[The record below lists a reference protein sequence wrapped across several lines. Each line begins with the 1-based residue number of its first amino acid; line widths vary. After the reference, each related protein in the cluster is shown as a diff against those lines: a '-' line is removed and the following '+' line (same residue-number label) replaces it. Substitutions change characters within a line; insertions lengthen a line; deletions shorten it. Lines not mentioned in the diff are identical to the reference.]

1 MAVHPLGTSVVV
13 DVSVMT
19 TVEMT
24 VMVRTSG
31 GRFVYTV
38 TVDVRTKVPERAEV
52 TVDTVVAVTVTVA
65 VPPLFGQDGHV
76 GQGPVGLVG
85 FGGFGPVGS
94 VGFGGL
100 GPVGSVLVVVVVS
113 VLVVVDVLPLG
124 WEEVVGS
131 GTPHSLRFWPFLQ
144 HQTRPPK
151 VFHAQ

>member
-1 MAVHPLGTSVVV
+1 MAVQPLGTSVVV
-13 DVSVMT
+13 VVSVMT

-76 GQGPVGLVG
+76 GQGPVGFVG
-85 FGGFGPVGS
+85 L
-94 VGFGGL
+94 GGL
-100 GPVGSVLVVVVVS
+100 GPVGSVLVVVVVVS

-131 GTPHSLRFWPFLQ
+131 GTPHSLRDCPFLQ
-144 HQTRPPK
+144 HQTRPPN